1 MNKGAAT
8 IKCLPIMNNGAA
20 TIKMFTYNE
29 QRGRH
34 YQNVYLSWTKGP
46 PLSPWQPSL
55 PASPPAHI
63 CSLANVF
70 LIIIINFWHSF
81 TFFTIITIT
90 IITTIVIII
99 ITISAPKSSPPSWM
113 LIVHTPNRFQVLRS
127 SHRSIHHRSL
137 LSARVLNKIF
147 LGYISNATVTLL
159 QCNIVHGDSSVSG
172 VPCNISAC
180 TPSSVVVP
188 QLQML
193 FVTFFFV
200 KLQKP
205 WKIML
210 WTHSP
215 GDPGILA
222 LIIWPRGGHA
232 HWNIDTSVHL

>member
-70 LIIIINFWHSF
+70 LMIIINLWHSV
-81 TFFTIITIT
+81 TIIT

-99 ITISAPKSSPPSWM
+99 ITISAPKSSPPSWI

-147 LGYISNATVTLL
+147 LSYISNATLTLL
-159 QCNIVHGDSSVSG
+159 HCNNV
-172 VPCNISAC
+172 
-180 TPSSVVVP
+180 
-188 QLQML
+188 
-193 FVTFFFV
+193 
-200 KLQKP
+200 
-205 WKIML
+205 
-210 WTHSP
+210 
-215 GDPGILA
+215 
-222 LIIWPRGGHA
+222 
-232 HWNIDTSVHL
+232 